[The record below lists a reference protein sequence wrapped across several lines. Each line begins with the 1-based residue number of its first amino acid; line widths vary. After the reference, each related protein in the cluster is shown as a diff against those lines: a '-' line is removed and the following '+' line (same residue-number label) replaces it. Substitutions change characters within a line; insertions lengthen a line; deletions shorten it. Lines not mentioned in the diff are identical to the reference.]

1 MESGYLLVLGFC
13 TWTLILLFSIGLLRV
28 SLTVSG
34 QRRANAFSPFGDDV
48 SPFANRLC
56 RAHANCYENLPVV
69 VGVVF
74 VAAMTQQLSVI
85 NPLALTCLTLRVLQS
100 IVHVLS
106 TRVLAVLVRFLFF
119 AGQVFIL
126 FYWIIRLFSQS
137 IGSV

>member
-1 MESGYLLVLGFC
+1 MELGYLLVLGYC

-34 QRRANAFSPFGDDV
+34 QRRANAFSPFGDEV

-69 VGVVF
+69 LGVVF

-85 NPLALTCLTLRVLQS
+85 NPLALTLLTLRVLQS

-106 TRVLAVLVRFLFF
+106 TRVLAVLVRFVFF
-119 AGQVFIL
+119 VGQVLIL

>member
-13 TWTLILLFSIGLLRV
+13 SWTLILLFSIGLLRV
-28 SLTVSG
+28 SLTLSG

-69 VGVVF
+69 LGVVF
-74 VAAMTQQLSVI
+74 VAAMTQQLFII
-85 NPLALTCLTLRVLQS
+85 NPLALTFLSLRVLQS

-106 TRVLAVLVRFLFF
+106 TRLPAVLVRFLFF
-119 AGQVFIL
+119 VGQVLIL
-126 FYWIIRLFSQS
+126 FYWIIRLFSHS
-137 IGSV
+137 L

>member
-28 SLTVSG
+28 SLTLSG

-69 VGVVF
+69 LGVVF
-74 VAAMTQQLSVI
+74 VAAMTQQLFII
-85 NPLALTCLTLRVLQS
+85 NPLALTFLTLRVLQS

-119 AGQVFIL
+119 VGQVLIL
-126 FYWIIRLFSQS
+126 SYWIIRLFSHS
-137 IGSV
+137 L

>member
-69 VGVVF
+69 IGVVF
-74 VAAMTQQLSVI
+74 VAALTQQLPVI
-85 NPLALTCLTLRVLQS
+85 NPLVLTFLTLRVLQS

-106 TRVLAVLVRFLFF
+106 TRVLAVLVRFVFF
-119 AGQVFIL
+119 AGQVLIL